1 MEGKKMNGRIIRP
14 AEQRL
19 RFPIVGKIKIG
30 DKSERG
36 FPQSHDYFIPS
47 GKYAELFR
55 KAYGDKP
62 STIQVVFP
70 SDDANEVCREYYEY
84 RDDAGALVAR
94 GDGETFEVWSARNGK
109 YEQCSASEHPDIK
122 ELVKQRYP
130 SKQDWS
136 VKLTANFI
144 LPLVRGIAGL
154 WQFETKGAASSV
166 QNIASTFDMMLA
178 ERGFVKGVIFDLNV
192 AFAKSQKPNTKSRYP
207 VVSLVPNESE
217 TNLRLI
223 QEAKKPIQII
233 ENQ

>member
-1 MEGKKMNGRIIRP
+1 MMNGRILRP
-14 AEQRL
+14 EQQRL
-19 RFPIVGKIKIG
+19 QWPIVGKVKIG
-30 DKSERG
+30 MKSDRG
-36 FPQSHDYFIPS
+36 YPMSVDYFIPS
-47 GKYAELFR
+47 GKYASLFT

-62 STIQVVFP
+62 QTIQVVFP
-70 SDDANEVCREYYEY
+70 SDDSAQVCREFYEY
-84 RDDAGALVAR
+84 RDDSGALVAR
-94 GDGETFEVWSARNGK
+94 GDGENFEVWSAKSCK
-109 YEQCSASEHPDIK
+109 YEPCTATDYPDIMQI
-122 ELVKQRYP
+122 VKQRYP

-136 VKLTANFI
+136 VKLSALFI

-166 QNIASTFDMMLA
+166 QNVASAFDLMLN

-192 AFAKSQKPNTKSRYP
+192 QFAKSQKPNQKSRYP

-223 QEAKKPIQII
+223 QDAKKPIQII